1 MFAAADF
8 FDLKETDHV
17 ALFDGAR
24 YVWDALR
31 SLQSYVENRPA
42 FSQRH
47 TVKGRAH
54 VEDNVSTGEGTIVE
68 AGAVVLGPSIIGRNC
83 QIRPN
88 AYVRPYSIIGDECV
102 LGHASEIKHSMLFNQ
117 CQAPHFNYVGDSILG
132 YRAHLG
138 AGVKIS
144 NLKLTAGNVMV
155 DQLDE
160 SGQPIDSGLRKFGA
174 IVGDGCEVGCNAVL
188 NPGSILEPASIIYP
202 NVNWRGILPSHMIAK
217 NRAPVE
223 VSQGRPRAGW
233 PPNFPSGERAM
244 DKRGSQ
250 RSKG

>member
-1 MFAAADF
+1 MMFAADDF
-8 FDLKETDHV
+8 FDLEETDHA

-31 SLQSYVENRPA
+31 FIQAYVENRPA
-42 FSQRH
+42 SFQRH
-47 TVKGRAH
+47 TVKGQAYVDEH
-54 VEDNVSTGEGTIVE
+54 VSTGEGTIVE
-68 AGAVVLGPSIIGRNC
+68 AGAVVLGPSIIGKNC
-83 QIRPN
+83 QIRTN

-102 LGHASEIKHSMLFNQ
+102 LGHASEIKHSILFNQ

-132 YRAHLG
+132 CRAHLG

-144 NLKLTAGNVMV
+144 NLKLTQGNVIV

-174 IVGDGCEVGCNAVL
+174 VVGDGCEVGCNAVL

-202 NVNWRGILPSHMIAK
+202 NVNWRGILPRRMIAK

-233 PPNFPSGERAM
+233 PSNFPSEER
-244 DKRGSQ
+244 SN
-250 RSKG
+250 

>member
-1 MFAAADF
+1 MVFAAADF
-8 FDLKETDHV
+8 FDLEETDHD
-17 ALFDGAR
+17 ALFDGTR

-31 SLQSYVENRPA
+31 SIRFYVENRPK

-47 TVKGRAH
+47 TIKGHAY

-68 AGAVVLGPSIIGRNC
+68 AGAVVLGPSIIGKNC

-88 AYVRPYSIIGDECV
+88 AYVRPYSIIGNECV
-102 LGHASEIKHSMLFNQ
+102 LGHASEIKHSILFNR
-117 CQAPHFNYVGDSILG
+117 CQAPHFNYIGDSILG
-132 YRAHLG
+132 CRAHLG

-144 NLKLTAGNVMV
+144 NLKLTPGNVMV

-174 IVGDGCEVGCNAVL
+174 IVGDDCEVGCNAVL

-202 NVNWRGILPSHMIAK
+202 NVSWRGILPRRMIAK
-217 NRAPVE
+217 NRASVE

-233 PPNFPSGERAM
+233 PPNFPSGE
-244 DKRGSQ
+244 GSN
-250 RSKG
+250 

>member
-1 MFAAADF
+1 MFAVTDF
-8 FDLKETDHV
+8 FDIGETDHA

-31 SLQSYVENRPA
+31 LIQVYVDNRPA

-54 VEDNVSTGEGTIVE
+54 VDDNVSTGEGTIVE
-68 AGAVVLGPSIIGRNC
+68 AGAVVLGPSIIGKNC

-102 LGHASEIKHSMLFNQ
+102 IGHASEIKHSILFNQ

-132 YRAHLG
+132 CRAHLG

-202 NVNWRGILPSHMIAK
+202 NVSWRGILPSHMIAK
-217 NRAPVE
+217 NRAHVE

-233 PPNFPSGERAM
+233 PPNFPSG
-244 DKRGSQ
+244 KRSN
-250 RSKG
+250 